1 MSETR
6 RSVAR
11 VRQLS
16 LQSPTPRRWQIRR
29 QKTSDDEKSP
39 KIHGDPIGS
48 GRNRA
53 NSRSGS
59 IRPKVSLSIQSIIVL
74 FRSVKNTKFHIFIRV
89 NHTA

>member
-48 GRNRA
+48 ERNRA

-59 IRPKVSLSIQSIIVL
+59 IRPKVLYRFNL
-74 FRSVKNTKFHIFIRV
+74 
-89 NHTA
+89 